1 MNEVWLVILPLI
13 AGYLLDLA
21 FGDPRTIPHPVV
33 GFGNMISW
41 AERHFNCGRFRKWKG
56 AVVALSFPLFA
67 GMAGW
72 GITVGTLAVGD
83 WCFCI
88 VASVFVFYGL
98 ANHSLIREGR
108 EVVDILKKQGVEA
121 GRRRLSWIVGRDTSE
136 LSPKGIYTAVLET
149 MAENLSDGVVA
160 PLFYYALGGFPA
172 MMAYKMVNTLDSMIG
187 YKDERYRQFG
197 CMAARLDDV
206 LNYIP
211 VRYFET
217 GIHQDRDDTLKT
229 DGKSARRCIDAGKF
243 ADQLVV
249 TSAACNGAAEAFHG
263 NLKNRSGIVA
273 HAAHQRRVKSLSSRS
288 VPVYFPLLPPACQPE
303 FRFPGI
309 GYGGNF
315 RLPVRRCTRL
325 SRFVG
330 REALYRG

>member
-1 MNEVWLVILPLI
+1 M
-13 AGYLLDLA
+13 AGYSSLD
-21 FGDPRTIPHPVV
+21 
-33 GFGNMISW
+33 
-41 AERHFNCGRFRKWKG
+41 CG
-56 AVVALSFPLFA
+56 LFA
-67 GMAGW
+67 GSGLW
-72 GITVGTLAVGD
+72 GSPDNPASCRGVWKYDLLGRTAFQLRPIPEMERGCRGTVVSFVCRYDRLGDNRRTLAVGV

-98 ANHSLIREGR
+98 ANHSLIQEGR
-108 EVVDILKKQGVEA
+108 EVIDILKKQGVEA

-211 VRYFET
+211 
-217 GIHQDRDDTLKT
+217 
-229 DGKSARRCIDAGKF
+229 ARLTALF
-243 ADQLVV
+243 MALV
-249 TSAACNGAAEAFHG
+249 AYRPG
-263 NLKNRSGIVA
+263 L
-273 HAAHQRRVKSLSSRS
+273 
-288 VPVYFPLLPPACQPE
+288 
-303 FRFPGI
+303 FRFIFRYCHQHASPNSGFPESAMA
-309 GYGGNF
+309 GNF